1 MCSKFGDQSE
11 LLVKGLKWR
20 KHIRYYSEVY
30 SMNTCLWCV
39 ACALVWLLT
48 LLLFSFGAAVTEQ
61 QKRPSLAYD
70 SKIYERHDA
79 RANKVGFCYAL
90 TA

>member
-1 MCSKFGDQSE
+1 MHF
-11 LLVKGLKWR
+11 
-20 KHIRYYSEVY
+20 
-30 SMNTCLWCV
+30 
-39 ACALVWLLT
+39 VWLLT
-48 LLLFSFGAAVTEQ
+48 LLVVYFFFVTAVTEQ
-61 QKRPSLAYD
+61 QKLPSFAYD